1 MKTRTWQSYARR
13 KNLLNRFYNMLNYF
27 DYFNINDLDEK
38 DAKRLLVR
46 KMNDI
51 YFLETF
57 AKFLEQELKK
67 NKNKIELKCN
77 IKDLIDDINYLKQ
90 YLEKQKIKEE

>member
-27 DYFNINDLDEK
+27 DYFNNNDFDEK
-38 DAKRLLVR
+38 DVKRLLVR

-51 YFLETF
+51 YFLETYD
-57 AKFLEQELKK
+57 ELKTFYNFLQK
-67 NKNKIELKCN
+67 YSNNEKILKRT
-77 IKDLIDDINYLKQ
+77 
-90 YLEKQKIKEE
+90 

>member
-1 MKTRTWQSYARR
+1 MKTSTGQTYARR
-13 KNLLNRFYNMLNYF
+13 KKLLNRFYNML
-27 DYFNINDLDEK
+27 DYFGYFNNYDLDEK
-38 DAKRLLVR
+38 DAKRILI
-46 KMNDI
+46 KKINDI

-67 NKNKIELKCN
+67 KNNKVELKCN

-90 YLEKQKIKEE
+90 YLE